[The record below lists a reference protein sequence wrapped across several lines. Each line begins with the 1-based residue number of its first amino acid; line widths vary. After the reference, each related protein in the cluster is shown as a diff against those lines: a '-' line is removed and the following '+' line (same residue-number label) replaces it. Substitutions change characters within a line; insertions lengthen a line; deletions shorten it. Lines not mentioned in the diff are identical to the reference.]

1 MHILQLIFENALIKY
16 MYVKLNY
23 TMVFY
28 LKGFCNLIVT
38 VSLIEYDF
46 SFSKKNQKNQLSDA
60 KQALSWQI

>member
-1 MHILQLIFENALIKY
+1 